1 MKLECQEERS
11 DGHYL
16 VHVHGVLIIERI
28 GIDGHEA
35 IEVANSYSY
44 NLSIKVVLINE
55 FIIPEQERQKS
66 VLMACEH

>member
-16 VHVHGVLIIERI
+16 VNVHGVFIIERSVI
-28 GIDGHEA
+28 NGHEA

-44 NLSIKVVLINE
+44 NLSSEVVVINE
-55 FIIPEQERQKS
+55 FIIPEQEREREREER
-66 VLMACEH
+66 C